1 MNQEMTKFELYDDVQ
16 KNYKGFLDMRKA
28 LMLFEMEHG
37 YKPTIIK
44 EKRDNLG
51 VTQEVID
58 DINKEDNTSITVEE
72 MLWMKQMQEKGTYNM
87 IIGEIVSVIQTTFI
101 IDYSEAR
108 AVQKAYLNHYTRL
121 YFPEEMI

>member
-1 MNQEMTKFELYDDVQ
+1 MKQEMTKFELYDDVQ

-37 YKPTIIK
+37 YKPTIIE

-58 DINKEDNTSITVEE
+58 NINKEDDTSITVEQ

-87 IIGEIVSVIQTTFI
+87 IVGEIVNAIQTTFI
-101 IDYSEAR
+101 IDYNEAR
-108 AVQKAYLNHYTRL
+108 DVQKAYLNHYTRL